1 MQISS
6 AVFLKSALKPVQYP
20 EADRPEIAFA
30 GRSNVGKSS
39 MINCLLNRRG
49 LVRTSSTPGRTQ
61 MLNFFD
67 INERFRFV
75 DLPGYGFARVP
86 MAVKKS
92 WGPMIRAYL
101 ESRSTLRGVVF
112 ILDIR
117 RTPSEEDLRLL
128 DWLEE
133 YGCPTIMA
141 VTKADKLAR
150 SRRDRQIE
158 TIASTCGLPVDA
170 FTLFSATTRQG
181 KDEIWERI
189 ETALEQPTSPA

>member
-117 RTPSEEDLRLL
+117 RIPSEEDLRLL

-141 VTKADKLAR
+141 VTKSDKLAR

-189 ETALEQPTSPA
+189 ETALEQPTPSA